1 MPKYLVKANYV
12 GDGLRG
18 LLKEG
23 GAARRAAAEKG
34 ITSLGGTMEAFYFA
48 FGDTDAYVIAE
59 LPDQA
64 SMTALS
70 LAINGSG
77 LVKTQTI
84 TLLTAEEVD
93 AAARKTTGYRAP
105 GQ

>member
-1 MPKYLVKANYV
+1 MPKYLVKATYV
-12 GDGLRG
+12 GDGLKG

-23 GAARRAAAEKG
+23 GVARRAAAEKG
-34 ITSLGGTMEAFYFA
+34 IKSMGGTMEAFYFA
-48 FGDTDAYVIAE
+48 FGDADAYVLAD
-59 LPDQA
+59 LPDLA

-70 LAINGSG
+70 LAINASG
-77 LVKTQTI
+77 LVKVQTT

-93 AAARKTTGYRAP
+93 TAAKRTPSYRAP